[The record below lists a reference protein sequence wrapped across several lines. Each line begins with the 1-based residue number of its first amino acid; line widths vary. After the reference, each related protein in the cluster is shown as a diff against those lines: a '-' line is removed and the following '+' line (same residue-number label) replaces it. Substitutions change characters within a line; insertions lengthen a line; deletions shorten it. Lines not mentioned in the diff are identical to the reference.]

1 MTVPKE
7 SWQQFGLCCQFA
19 RPYLLDILF
28 NLYLLLI
35 FDHGLVLPQGK
46 HNTLCIFAYIPCDK
60 HLHSSEEYSRE
71 CIHQHLEKSI
81 TSLLVVAVSQTDTPI
96 IMCSHQLL
104 YGSIAPGI
112 DMWCLLMP
120 TDYVPSQEAMWRW
133 WRLTTNG
140 SSSSMDARLINGTV
154 THNLCLNFDSV
165 CATHAHHIRSLNH
178 TSQLSLA
185 AVCFHRI
192 GFWFR

>member
-1 MTVPKE
+1 M
-7 SWQQFGLCCQFA
+7 
-19 RPYLLDILF
+19 Y
-28 NLYLLLI
+28 
-35 FDHGLVLPQGK
+35 
-46 HNTLCIFAYIPCDK
+46 
-60 HLHSSEEYSRE
+60 
-71 CIHQHLEKSI
+71 QHLEKSI

-104 YGSIAPGI
+104 NGSIAPGI
-112 DMWCLLMP
+112 DTWCLLMP
-120 TDYVPSQEAMWRW
+120 TDYVPSQEAIWRW

-165 CATHAHHIRSLNH
+165 CATHTHHIRSLNH

-192 GFWFR
+192 GFWFRWRLGEGGLKYSNSRIGEDYNFCCSIHWGESACDSNKTNYT